1 MTSKARR
8 PQRRRRIA
16 IVTATR
22 AEYGYTRRLMELMRD
37 DPAVDLQLVVSGTH
51 LLKEFGY
58 TVELIQRDGFQVRTK
73 VEMIVAG
80 DTPVSHAR
88 SVAMGMTGF
97 IQAFDMLAPDLV
109 VVSGDRGE
117 MLAAVISAAY
127 MNLPIAHIQAGEVSG
142 NIDGITRHA
151 ISRFAH
157 LLFAANADAAK
168 RLERMGEE
176 RWRIHATGA
185 PMLDG
190 VIHDA
195 KLSAEELQREIGVDV
210 SKPTVV
216 VMHHA
221 ETLASNGAYH
231 QMVNILEAVRR
242 LRLQS
247 IIINPNVDPGS
258 VEIQRAIQERQDAPS
273 SRVFPNLERRVFLSV
288 LTHAQALV
296 GNSSCGIIEAPA
308 LKLPVVNVGERERG
322 RLRSKNV
329 IDVAHG
335 VKPVLQGLQRALSPA
350 FRASLRDC
358 ESPYG
363 DGRSSERVLRVLK
376 ETPLDG
382 RLLDKRLTY

>member
-1 MTSKARR
+1 MNKGPR
-8 PQRRRRIA
+8 PGRQRRIA

-22 AEYGYTRRLMELMRD
+22 AEYGYTKRLMQLMRD

-58 TVELIQRDGFQVRTK
+58 TVELIQRDGFQVRAK
-73 VEMIVAG
+73 VEMVVAG

-88 SVAMGMTGF
+88 SIAMGMTGF
-97 IQAFDMLAPDLV
+97 IQAFDMLAPDIV

-117 MLAAVISAAY
+117 MLAATVSAAY

-142 NIDGITRHA
+142 NIDGVTRHA
-151 ISRFAH
+151 VSRFAH
-157 LLFAANADAAK
+157 VLFAANEDAGK

-176 RWRIHATGA
+176 RSRIVVTGA

-190 VIHDA
+190 VLHDP
-195 KLSAEELQREIGVDV
+195 KLSVDELHEAIGMDL

-216 VMHHA
+216 VMQHA

-231 QMVNILEAVRR
+231 QMTAILEAVRR
-242 LRLQS
+242 LTLQA

-258 VEIQRAIQERQDAPS
+258 IEIQRAIQECRGLSS

-288 LTHAQALV
+288 LAHARALI

-308 LKLPVVNVGERERG
+308 LKLPVVNIGDRERG

-329 IDVAHG
+329 IDVSHG
-335 VKPVLQGLQRALSPA
+335 VDSVLQGLRRALSA
-350 FRASLRDC
+350 KFRMSLRDC
-358 ESPYG
+358 RSPYG
-363 DGRSSERVLRVLK
+363 DGRSSERVLQVLK
-376 ETPLDG
+376 KVVLDQ